1 MQSGLHPGFGGF
13 GDTQETTNEKVYME
27 EYIYTWNPK
36 QPFFNG
42 CLVNNH
48 FPRDPITF

>member
-27 EYIYTWNPK
+27 EYIYIPGT
-36 QPFFNG
+36 
-42 CLVNNH
+42 LNNH
-48 FPRDPITF
+48 FLMDVW